1 MEYGLSITNVS
12 DRAAGYNMPGF
23 LVDGMDVFAVYDA
36 AGQAV
41 ARARAGEGPSMLE
54 CRTYR
59 YYGHTVFDNPLSYRT
74 KEEEDHWRALDPLK
88 QFRKTVIPQGEITAQ
103 ELDRIDKEAEELME
117 DAIKFADESPMPNP
131 TELYED
137 VYVQYPSDLLKRGAN
152 MEI

>member
-1 MEYGLSITNVS
+1 
-12 DRAAGYNMPGF
+12 MPVF
-23 LVDGMDVFAVYDA
+23 LVDCMDVFAVYDA

-88 QFRKTVIPQGEITAQ
+88 QFRETVIPQGEITTQ
-103 ELDRIDKEAEELME
+103 ELDQIDKDAEQLME
-117 DAIKFADESPMPNP
+117 DAIKFADESPMPEP

-137 VYVQYPSDLLKRGAN
+137 VYVQYPPDMLKRGAN
-152 MEI
+152 MDV